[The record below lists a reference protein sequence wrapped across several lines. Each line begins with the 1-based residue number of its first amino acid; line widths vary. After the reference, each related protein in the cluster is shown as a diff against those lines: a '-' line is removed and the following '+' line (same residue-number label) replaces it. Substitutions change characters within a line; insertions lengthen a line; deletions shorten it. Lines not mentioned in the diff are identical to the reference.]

1 MRGVV
6 AILFLSYAAVY
17 VVGALADPA
26 QKRDATF
33 DDFPQGAPV
42 VFLPG
47 VIGLSESP
55 VVREF
60 RALYSDCAISAA
72 LVMARISPE
81 PAEVIARAAVG
92 KCAAERE
99 ISHRCLERIEI
110 DFETRHGGR
119 RGAHRDRVPHC
130 SRDRGAGAHE
140 IGLRRRERRDHWI
153 GLMSWPPACAF
164 LLAVA
169 LAMIPGWRANIR
181 LAAASRLA
189 LKACSMTSLFCA
201 SGICD
206 QY

>member
-99 ISHRCLERIEI
+99 RYLTAVSNELKSTSKRDMAADEEHIAIESLTAHVI
-110 DFETRHGGR
+110 AARAPTR
-119 RGAHRDRVPHC
+119 
-130 SRDRGAGAHE
+130 
-140 IGLRRRERRDHWI
+140 
-153 GLMSWPPACAF
+153 
-164 LLAVA
+164 
-169 LAMIPGWRANIR
+169 
-181 LAAASRLA
+181 
-189 LKACSMTSLFCA
+189 
-201 SGICD
+201 
-206 QY
+206 